1 MLSSITRYFEKPS
14 SPQVLQDEIPRTLC
28 PQVVDDLQTW
38 LLYDKKKE
46 SIYCIGSLSQDK
58 YIEVPASKLALTQ
71 EIISL
76 FDGEHSLDEIQRL
89 YYEDKHLDVN
99 IKQLYTLLFNAG
111 LLKYPRPERVTE
123 SEFKRLSLPLIAV
136 NLDRFYQFLSRFNNK
151 TITYLVVVSSLAV
164 ILASLWVFPR
174 DLLQSG
180 RYYQFANSYSVGFAI
195 MIIGLLFAI
204 ILHELSHG
212 WVATWYGL
220 NPKQLRVGL
229 YLGFM
234 MFFYVEI
241 RGIYTIKPANRIKI
255 WLAGPYTNLFL
266 GCFFLLIRQLTMGT
280 GWYGDLLLKLALSN
294 FMMVTANLFPFAP
307 TDGYFIIST
316 LAKVTNLRTNAFNG
330 FMNLL
335 LRREA
340 KLSLPIAAYLVV
352 SMYVILNALLMQI
365 RWLWKMIQRLYLEPP
380 TQSPGEYIF
389 TLVLVLLFIL
399 GPVWGWFQRVRW
411 NTQSGTF
418 KTQRRACLPDNDCI
432 REEQ

>member
-1 MLSSITRYFEKPS
+1 MLSGIARYFRKPS
-14 SPQVLQDEIPRTLC
+14 SPQVSQDEIPGTLC
-28 PQVVDDLQTW
+28 PHVVDDLQTW
-38 LLYDKKKE
+38 LLYEKRE
-46 SIYCIGSLSQDK
+46 ENIYCIGSLSQDK

-71 EIISL
+71 EITRL
-76 FDGEHSLDEIQRL
+76 FDGEHSLDEIQCL

-99 IKQLYTLLFNAG
+99 IKQLYTLLFDAG
-111 LLKYPRPERVTE
+111 LFKYPRPERVAE

-136 NLDRFYQFLSRFNNK
+136 NLDIIYQFLSLLHNK
-151 TITYLVVVSSLAV
+151 AIIYPVIISSLAV
-164 ILASLWVFPR
+164 VLAGLWVFPR

-180 RYYQFANSYSVGFAI
+180 RYYQFANSYSVGFAL
-195 MIIGLLFAI
+195 MIVGLFFAI
-204 ILHELSHG
+204 LLHELSHG

-220 NPKQLRVGL
+220 NPKQLKVGL

-241 RGIYTIKPANRIKI
+241 RGIYTTKPANRIKI

-266 GCFFLLIRQLTMGT
+266 GCLFLLVRQLTTGT

-316 LAKVTNLRTNAFNG
+316 LAKITNLRTNALNG
-330 FMNLL
+330 FANLL

-340 KLSLPIAAYLVV
+340 KFSLSIAAYLVV

-365 RWLWKMIQRLYLEPP
+365 RWLWKMIQRLYLEPL

-389 TLVLVLLFIL
+389 TLILVLLFIL
-399 GPVWGWFQRVRW
+399 GPVWGWFQRRRW
-411 NTQSGTF
+411 NAKSSSP
-418 KTQRRACLPDNDCI
+418 KTQWDRRPTG
-432 REEQ
+432 